1 MLRVAN
7 RRSIRYGVWPMNDVH
22 ATRTVGPSRPF
33 VRGALLLW
41 VVALPAA
48 LLVCLAL
55 EPLIVNLVTYRI
67 ETIQVPRSAAPLLV
81 PALLCI
87 VAAATWRARRR
98 DPGLCVSGAGVTPR
112 WVDVLMLFAA
122 EAILAWWL
130 VTKAPSFLDVC
141 AAFVTLGWAVARLA
155 RPLVFPA
162 GGVLERSAPLLLAA
176 GVISATIWHTLEQV
190 RFWEH
195 FLLGYADFGF
205 FTTELEHCL
214 PWKEVG
220 AARFADTRLGYH
232 AVWLFYGLAP
242 FYAAFRSPIFLM
254 VVGPLALNLAAVPF
268 YQLARA
274 RSGSAAVGLIVGLAW
289 LLLPSITRLPY
300 SNTYGFQS
308 IYLAVPFLAWT
319 FSLALRGRW
328 RAAHWCLAL
337 ALLCEETVC
346 GVALGWGAYLAV
358 FSGRRRDGVIIM
370 ATAVAY
376 LLVCTVLII
385 PLFTPS
391 SQYTRLMLFGDL
403 SAGGIMDRLTRPRI
417 IWYLLALAAP
427 LSPAL
432 WRCPRLLVAVLPTLL
447 LVLLMHQDDYL
458 NIKYWHQTSM
468 LPVLFAAAV
477 IGATLPWH
485 YNGRAANGAPASV
498 TPMALCGAGPAL
510 GLLVCV
516 LLFHQWMGASP
527 VAQSQRVYA
536 ADARLNTPDPRLD
549 TVKRLRELVPMET
562 THVIATE
569 RLAAH
574 FTDFRTVTPA
584 PQARLSAPTGA
595 TLLLVDRSDAWDK
608 VVMEGGTAA
617 FLQSAADAGYRLL
630 FEDGPIV
637 ALWFDPAN
645 LPRGSAR
652 P

>member
-1 MLRVAN
+1 MSEMRTTAGTGVLRSSHW
-7 RRSIRYGVWPMNDVH
+7 R
-22 ATRTVGPSRPF
+22 
-33 VRGALLLW
+33 ALFGW
-41 VVALPAA
+41 VTALGIAV
-48 LLVCLAL
+48 LVCLSL
-55 EPLIVNLVTYRI
+55 EARIVNLVNYRI
-67 ETIQVPRSAAPLLV
+67 DAVQVPHSTAPLLV
-81 PALLCI
+81 PALLCLI
-87 VAAATWRARRR
+87 AAATWRTRRH
-98 DPGLCVSGAGVTPR
+98 DLLPQAGAPRATP
-112 WVDVLMLFAA
+112 WVDTLVLVPAA
-122 EAILAWWL
+122 LMVAWWQA
-130 VTKAPSFLDVC
+130 TKAPLFVEMC
-141 AAFVTLGWAVARLA
+141 VAFVSLGWGVTRLA
-155 RPLVFPA
+155 RPLAVS
-162 GGVLERSAPLLLAA
+162 GGAALERAAPLLLAA
-176 GVISATIWHTLEQV
+176 GIISATIWHTMEQI

-205 FTTELEHCL
+205 FTTELEQCL

-220 AARFADTRLGYH
+220 TTRFADTRLGYH

-242 FYAAFRSPIFLM
+242 FYAVFRSPIFLM
-254 VVGPLALNLAAVPF
+254 VVGPLALSLAAVAF

-308 IYLAVPFLAWT
+308 IYLAVPFLAWA

-328 RAAHWCLAL
+328 RASHGCLGL

-358 FSGRRRDGVIIM
+358 FGGRRRDGVVIM
-370 ATAVAY
+370 AASVAY

-385 PLFTPS
+385 PHFTPT

-403 SAGGIMDRLTRPRI
+403 SAEGALERLTRPRI

-432 WRCPRLLVAVLPTLL
+432 WRCPRLLVVVLPTLL
-447 LVLLMHQDDYL
+447 LVLLMQQNDYL

-477 IGATLPWH
+477 CGVTVPWRRR
-485 YNGRAANGAPASV
+485 GRAAGDAAQSANN
-498 TPMALCGAGPAL
+498 MALCGTGPAL

-516 LLFHQWMGASP
+516 LLYHQWMGASP

-536 ADARLNTPDPRLD
+536 ADARLNAPDPRLD
-549 TVKRLRELVPMET
+549 TVNRLRALVPAES

-584 PQARLSAPTGA
+584 PRARLSAPAGA

-617 FLQSAADAGYRLL
+617 FLHSAAEAGYRRL
-630 FEDGPIV
+630 FEEGPIV
-637 ALWFDPAN
+637 ALWFDPADA
-645 LPRGSAR
+645 PRGTV
-652 P
+652 PP

>member
-1 MLRVAN
+1 MSEVYA
-7 RRSIRYGVWPMNDVH
+7 
-22 ATRTVGPSRPF
+22 ARTIGNSRPRG
-33 VRGALLLW
+33 RGALLLW
-41 VVALPAA
+41 VVALLAA
-48 LLVCLAL
+48 LLVCLTL
-55 EPLIVNLVTYRI
+55 ERRIVNLVNYRI
-67 ETIQVPRSAAPLLV
+67 ETLEVPRSAAPLLV
-81 PALLCI
+81 PVLVCVI
-87 VAAATWRARRR
+87 AAAAWRARRR
-98 DPGLCVSGAGVTPR
+98 DPSPRAPGAGVTPR
-112 WVDVLMLFAA
+112 WVDLLMLFAA
-122 EAILAWWL
+122 QAILAWWL
-130 VTKAPSFLDVC
+130 VAKTPSFLDVC
-141 AAFVTLGWAVARLA
+141 VAFVTLGWAVAQLA

-162 GGVLERSAPLLLAA
+162 GGVLERAAPLLLAA
-176 GVISATIWHTLEQV
+176 GIISATIWHTMEQI

-205 FTTELEHCL
+205 FTTELEQCL

-232 AVWLFYGLAP
+232 AVWMFYGLAP
-242 FYAAFRSPIFLM
+242 FYALFRSPIFLM

-289 LLLPSITRLPY
+289 LWLPSITRLPY

-308 IYLAVPFLAWT
+308 IYLAVPFLAWA

-328 RAAHWCLAL
+328 RASQVCLGL

-346 GVALGWGAYLAV
+346 GVALGWGAYLAL
-358 FSGRRRDGVIIM
+358 FAGRRREGVVVM
-370 ATAVAY
+370 AVSVAY
-376 LLVCTVLII
+376 LLLCTALII
-385 PLFTPS
+385 PQFTPT

-403 SAGGIMDRLTRPRI
+403 SAGGLMERVTRPRI
-417 IWYLLALAAP
+417 IWYLLALVAP

-447 LVLLMHQDDYL
+447 LVLLMQQNDYL

-477 IGATLPWH
+477 AGVTSDWH
-485 YNGRAANGAPASV
+485 CDGRPAGDAAHSA
-498 TPMALCGAGPAL
+498 TPMALGGAGPAL

-527 VAQSQRVYA
+527 VAQSQRFYA
-536 ADARLNTPDPRLD
+536 ADARLNAPDPRLE
-549 TVKRLRELVPMET
+549 TVDRLRALVPAET

-584 PQARLSAPTGA
+584 PRARLSAPPGA

-608 VVMEGGTAA
+608 VVMEGETAA
-617 FLQSAADAGYRLL
+617 FLRSAAEAGYRRL

-637 ALWFDPAN
+637 ALWFDPADA
-645 LPRGSAR
+645 PRGTAQ